1 MGRVLV
7 FWIAVLGLAMPVR
20 AEEYYTVENPFHDAF
35 TNMFDIVEQPYVPFE
50 DGGSEPPP
58 PGVPL
63 DGGLVALI
71 AAGGITGYRRFRARQ
86 THTV

>member
-1 MGRVLV
+1 
-7 FWIAVLGLAMPVR
+7 
-20 AEEYYTVENPFHDAF
+20 
-35 TNMFDIVEQPYVPFE
+35 MFELVEQPYVPYAVSE
-50 DGGSEPPP
+50 EPPP

>member
-1 MGRVLV
+1 
-7 FWIAVLGLAMPVR
+7 
-20 AEEYYTVENPFHDAF
+20 
-35 TNMFDIVEQPYVPFE
+35 MFDIVEQPYVPYAVSE
-50 DGGSEPPP
+50 EPPP

-71 AAGGITGYRRFRARQ
+71 AAGGIAGYRRLRARQ

>member
-1 MGRVLV
+1 MVRVLV
-7 FWIAVLGLAMPVR
+7 FCTALLVLALQVR
-20 AEEYYTVENPFHDAF
+20 AEEYYTVENPFHDAL
-35 TNMFDIVEQPYVPFE
+35 TNMFELVEQPYVPYAVSE
-50 DGGSEPPP
+50 EPPP

-71 AAGGITGYRRFRARQ
+71 AAGGIAGYRRLRARQ

>member
-1 MGRVLV
+1 
-7 FWIAVLGLAMPVR
+7 
-20 AEEYYTVENPFHDAF
+20 HDAL
-35 TNMFDIVEQPYVPFE
+35 TNMFDIVEQPYVPYAVSE
-50 DGGSEPPP
+50 EPPP

-71 AAGGITGYRRFRARQ
+71 AAGGIAGYRRLRARQ

>member
-1 MGRVLV
+1 MLV
-7 FWIAVLGLAMPVR
+7 FCTALLVLALQVR
-20 AEEYYTVENPFHDAF
+20 AEEYYTVENPFHDAL
-35 TNMFDIVEQPYVPFE
+35 TNMFDIVEQPYVPYAVSE
-50 DGGSEPPP
+50 EPPP

-71 AAGGITGYRRFRARQ
+71 AAGGIAGYRRLRARQ

>member
-1 MGRVLV
+1 MAL
-7 FWIAVLGLAMPVR
+7 LGPAMTLR
-20 AEEYYTVENPFHDAF
+20 AQEPGEFVDPFQQALGD
-35 TNMFDIVEQPYVPFE
+35 MFDIVEQPYVPYAVSE
-50 DGGSEPPP
+50 EPPP

-71 AAGGITGYRRFRARQ
+71 AAGGIAGYRRLRARQ

>member
-1 MGRVLV
+1 VVRVLV
-7 FWIAVLGLAMPVR
+7 FWIAVLGLAMPLR
-20 AEEYYTVENPFHDAF
+20 AQDQEEFVDPFQQALSD
-35 TNMFDIVEQPYVPFE
+35 MFELVEQPYVPYAVSE
-50 DGGSEPPP
+50 EPPP

-71 AAGGITGYRRFRARQ
+71 AAGGIAGYRRLCARQ

>member
-1 MGRVLV
+1 MVRVLV
-7 FWIAVLGLAMPVR
+7 FCTALLVLALQVR
-20 AEEYYTVENPFHDAF
+20 AEEYYTVENPFHDAL
-35 TNMFDIVEQPYVPFE
+35 TNMFDIVEQPYVPYAVSE
-50 DGGSEPPP
+50 EPPP

-71 AAGGITGYRRFRARQ
+71 AAGGIAGYRRLRARQ